1 VPIAL
6 LALAI
11 GAFGIGTTEFVMMGV
26 LPEIANDLGISIPTA
41 GNFITAY
48 ALGVVVGAPLL
59 TAVAVRL
66 SRKTMLLA
74 MMGVFTVSNA
84 LFAFAPNPETG
95 MLFRFLAGLPH
106 GAFFGAGAVVAASLA
121 GPKRRAKAVSM
132 MFLGLTLANVVG
144 VPTGTLLSQ
153 QVGWRATFGVV
164 ALIGVVAL
172 AAIAKLVPHQRQTTN
187 TSLRGELGAFRKPQV
202 WFALAIVTFG
212 LGGGFASLSYVSP
225 VLTDVSGYDATSV
238 TLLLSLA
245 GLGMTVGNVLGGRLA
260 DRFPLPGLYGAM
272 TALAVVLLAFTVTAD
287 SKIGAAVT
295 LFLVGMTSFMVGPMM
310 QARIMEKAGGAQ
322 SMVSAA
328 VQSAFNI
335 ANSIG
340 AYLGGLAIAGGFGL
354 VSPNIVGAM
363 LAVVGLTLTIASS
376 VYDRKR
382 TPAPAPAVE
391 LDVTSG
397 GETHAVEADAEV
409 DADVEDTGSEPALPA
424 QTRPE
429 PVTA

>member
-1 VPIAL
+1 MPIAL

-26 LPEIANDLGISIPTA
+26 LPEVARDLGISIPAA

-48 ALGVVVGAPLL
+48 ALGVVVGAPAL

-66 SRKTMLLA
+66 SRKTMLLS
-74 MMGVFTVSNA
+74 MMGVFTISNA
-84 LFAFAPNPETG
+84 LFAISPTQEIG
-95 MLFRFLAGLPH
+95 MLFRFVAGLPH
-106 GAFFGAGAVVAASLA
+106 GAFFGAGAVVAATLV
-121 GPKRRAKAVSM
+121 GPQRRAKAVSM
-132 MFLGLTLANVVG
+132 MFLGLTLANVIG
-144 VPTGTLLSQ
+144 VPGGTFLGQ
-153 QVGWRATFGVV
+153 QFGWRATFGVV

-172 AAIAKLVPHQRQTTN
+172 AAITKLVPRQHHIPRS
-187 TSLRGELGAFRKPQV
+187 SLRGELGAFRKPQV

-225 VLTDVSGYDATSV
+225 MLTEVSGYDATSV

-260 DRFPLPGLYGAM
+260 DRFPLPGLFGAM
-272 TALAVVLLAFTVTAD
+272 TALAVVLLTFTVTAD

-354 VSPNIVGAM
+354 VSPNVVGAM
-363 LAVVGLTLTIASS
+363 LAVVGLALTVAST
-376 VYDRKR
+376 VFDRKR
-382 TPAPAPAVE
+382 TPAATPAEDDTPPE
-391 LDVTSG
+391 LDSSPG
-397 GETHAVEADAEV
+397 
-409 DADVEDTGSEPALPA
+409 P
-424 QTRPE
+424 RPE
-429 PVTA
+429 PVAA